1 MDEMKKKCSKN
12 KKIENRNNKN
22 KSLKRFA
29 FLTFKKNKGKLLLS
43 FILVIIVAVV
53 DLVQP
58 QVTRM
63 IVDEGIG
70 TKDVNLLLKLMFIY
84 GAAGVSSAIL
94 YLLLSYLYSAI
105 KKNVT
110 VDIKIKL
117 LNHLS
122 KLSGKYYSNIKT
134 GNIISIIES
143 DIFIIENF
151 GAELAFSILVNIFT
165 ASMALFFL
173 VRMQVDLFLIVLILQ
188 IILSIFQNKFTK
200 LISKNTREIREDSGS
215 LSNKIQEYVS
225 NIKNVVV
232 SKSRMKF
239 FSSYLSE
246 EKNLIRKYLKLDLI
260 MNGNIAI
267 AKSISILVT
276 VSIYGVGGYK
286 IISGNMTIGELLAFQ
301 QYTNM
306 FIGPCISIVRANT
319 RIQQA
324 KASLDRVYSVIDEEI
339 DIKVNNRG
347 LRIEDKECNIIEF
360 KNIYFSYKE
369 IGKKKLQNLE
379 QDEQIDCTYE
389 DIETDSYILSNINIT
404 FRKGETTA
412 LIGESGSGKSTIVNL
427 LYRLWDIQKGEIT
440 IDGIN
445 IKNINLKSLR
455 KSINIVTQDML
466 MFDDTI
472 RNNISINKS
481 LSDEELKNICSVVG
495 MNDFISRLENGFDTI
510 IGEKGVKISG
520 GQKQRIALA
529 RSLVND
535 SKILILDEATS
546 ALDNISQSEILRNIR
561 AYVKGKIV
569 IIIAHRL
576 STIKDADNIYVLEKG
591 KVVESG
597 KDKELF
603 IRNGIY
609 RKLVTLNTQ

>member
-1 MDEMKKKCSKN
+1 
-12 KKIENRNNKN
+12 
-22 KSLKRFA
+22 
-29 FLTFKKNKGKLLLS
+29 
-43 FILVIIVAVV
+43 
-53 DLVQP
+53 
-58 QVTRM
+58 
-63 IVDEGIG
+63 
-70 TKDVNLLLKLMFIY
+70 
-84 GAAGVSSAIL
+84 
-94 YLLLSYLYSAI
+94 
-105 KKNVT
+105 
-110 VDIKIKL
+110 
-117 LNHLS
+117 
-122 KLSGKYYSNIKT
+122 
-134 GNIISIIES
+134 
-143 DIFIIENF
+143 
-151 GAELAFSILVNIFT
+151 
-165 ASMALFFL
+165 
-173 VRMQVDLFLIVLILQ
+173 FLIVLILQ

-472 RNNISINKS
+472 RNNININKS

>member
-1 MDEMKKKCSKN
+1 MKKKCSKN

-43 FILVIIVAVV
+43 FIMVIIVAVV

-84 GAAGVSSAIL
+84 GAIGVSSAIL

-200 LISKNTREIREDSGS
+200 LISKNTREIRENSGS

-286 IISGNMTIGELLAFQ
+286 IINGNMTIGELLAFQ

-369 IGKKKLQNLE
+369 KGKKKLQNLE

>member
-43 FILVIIVAVV
+43 FIMVIIVAIV

-70 TKDVNLLLKLMFIY
+70 TKDANLLLKLMFIY

>member
-1 MDEMKKKCSKN
+1 MKKKCSKN

-43 FILVIIVAVV
+43 FIMVIIVAVV

-70 TKDVNLLLKLMFIY
+70 TKDANLLLKLMFIY

-389 DIETDSYILSNINIT
+389 DIETDRYILSNINIT
-404 FRKGETTA
+404 VRKGETTA

-472 RNNISINKS
+472 RNNININKS

>member
-1 MDEMKKKCSKN
+1 
-12 KKIENRNNKN
+12 
-22 KSLKRFA
+22 
-29 FLTFKKNKGKLLLS
+29 
-43 FILVIIVAVV
+43 
-53 DLVQP
+53 
-58 QVTRM
+58 
-63 IVDEGIG
+63 
-70 TKDVNLLLKLMFIY
+70 
-84 GAAGVSSAIL
+84 
-94 YLLLSYLYSAI
+94 
-105 KKNVT
+105 
-110 VDIKIKL
+110 
-117 LNHLS
+117 
-122 KLSGKYYSNIKT
+122 
-134 GNIISIIES
+134 
-143 DIFIIENF
+143 
-151 GAELAFSILVNIFT
+151 ELAFSILVNIFT

-455 KSINIVTQDML
+455 KSINIITQDKL
-466 MFDDTI
+466 MFDATI
-472 RNNISINKS
+472 RNNININKS

>member
-1 MDEMKKKCSKN
+1 MKKKCSKN
-12 KKIENRNNKN
+12 KKIENMNNKN

-43 FILVIIVAVV
+43 FIMVIIVAVV

-276 VSIYGVGGYK
+276 VSIYSVGGYK

>member
-1 MDEMKKKCSKN
+1 MNKKRSKN
-12 KKIENRNNKN
+12 KETKNNGKKSKN
-22 KSLKRFA
+22 LKRFA
-29 FLTFKKNKGKLLLS
+29 RLIFKKNKGKILLS
-43 FILVIIVAVV
+43 FIIVTIIAIF
-53 DLVQP
+53 DIVQP
-58 QVTRM
+58 QITRM

-70 TKDVNLLLKLMFIY
+70 TKNINLLLKLILIY
-84 GAAGVSSAIL
+84 GVIGLLSAIL
-94 YLLLSYLYSAI
+94 DVFLSYIYSVM
-105 KKNVT
+105 KKIIT
-110 VDIKIKL
+110 VDMKVKL

-151 GAELAFSILVNIFT
+151 GAELVFSILVNIFT

-173 VRMQVDLFLIVLILQ
+173 IRIQFDLFLIVLVLQ
-188 IILSIFQNKFTK
+188 IVLTLFQNKFTK
-200 LISKNTREIREDSGS
+200 LIANKTIEIRDDSGR

-225 NIKNVVV
+225 NIMNVVV

-239 FSSYLSE
+239 FSEYLSK
-246 EKNLIRKYLKLDLI
+246 EKNLIKKYLKLDI
-260 MNGNIAI
+260 IINGNIAI
-267 AKSISILVT
+267 SRSFSALIT
-276 VSIYGVGGYK
+276 VSIYGFGGYK
-286 IISGNMTIGELLAFQ
+286 IINGKMTIGELLAFQ

-339 DIKVNNRG
+339 DIKVDNRG
-347 LRIEDKECNIIEF
+347 LRVEDIECNIIEF
-360 KNIYFSYKE
+360 KNVHFSYNKIE
-369 IGKKKLQNLE
+369 NQLLQNLGMDN
-379 QDEQIDCTYE
+379 QVSCTQNIFHE
-389 DIETDSYILSNINIT
+389 DIEKESYILNDIDLT
-404 FRKGETTA
+404 FKRGETTA
-412 LIGESGSGKSTIVNL
+412 VIGGSGCGKSTIVNL

-455 KSINIVTQDML
+455 KSINIVTQDLL
-466 MFDDTI
+466 MFDDTV
-472 RNNISINKS
+472 RNNISIDKN
-481 LSDEELKNICSVVG
+481 LSDKELENICDIVG
-495 MNDFISRLENGFDTI
+495 INDFINTLENGFNTI

-529 RSLVND
+529 RSLASD

-546 ALDNISQSEILRNIR
+546 ALDNISQRDILKNINE
-561 AYVKGKIV
+561 YVKDKIV

-576 STIKDADNIYVLEKG
+576 ATIKDADNIYVLEKG
-591 KVVESG
+591 RVVECG
-597 KDKELF
+597 KDEELT
-603 IRNGIY
+603 IINGAY
-609 RKLVTLNTQ
+609 MRLVTSNG

>member
-1 MDEMKKKCSKN
+1 MKKKCSKN

-43 FILVIIVAVV
+43 FIMVIIVAVV

-84 GAAGVSSAIL
+84 GAVGVSSAIL

-286 IISGNMTIGELLAFQ
+286 IINGNMTIGELLAFQ

-369 IGKKKLQNLE
+369 KGKKKLQNLE

-609 RKLVTLNTQ
+609 RKLVTL

>member
-43 FILVIIVAVV
+43 FIMVIIVAVV

-84 GAAGVSSAIL
+84 GAIGVSSAIL

-200 LISKNTREIREDSGS
+200 LISKNTREIRENSGS

-286 IISGNMTIGELLAFQ
+286 IINGNMTIGELLAFQ

-369 IGKKKLQNLE
+369 KGKKKLQNLE

>member
-1 MDEMKKKCSKN
+1 MKKKCSKN
-12 KKIENRNNKN
+12 KKIENMNNKN

-43 FILVIIVAVV
+43 FIMVIIVAVV

-481 LSDEELKNICSVVG
+481 LSDEELKNICNVVG

>member
-1 MDEMKKKCSKN
+1 MKKKCSKN

-43 FILVIIVAVV
+43 FIMVIIVAVV

-70 TKDVNLLLKLMFIY
+70 TKDANLLLKLMFIY

-472 RNNISINKS
+472 RNNININKS

>member
-12 KKIENRNNKN
+12 KKIENMNNKN

-43 FILVIIVAVV
+43 FIMVIIVAVV

-481 LSDEELKNICSVVG
+481 LSDEELKNICNVVG

>member
-1 MDEMKKKCSKN
+1 
-12 KKIENRNNKN
+12 
-22 KSLKRFA
+22 
-29 FLTFKKNKGKLLLS
+29 
-43 FILVIIVAVV
+43 
-53 DLVQP
+53 
-58 QVTRM
+58 
-63 IVDEGIG
+63 
-70 TKDVNLLLKLMFIY
+70 
-84 GAAGVSSAIL
+84 
-94 YLLLSYLYSAI
+94 
-105 KKNVT
+105 
-110 VDIKIKL
+110 
-117 LNHLS
+117 
-122 KLSGKYYSNIKT
+122 
-134 GNIISIIES
+134 
-143 DIFIIENF
+143 
-151 GAELAFSILVNIFT
+151 
-165 ASMALFFL
+165 MALFFL

-404 FRKGETTA
+404 FRKEK
-412 LIGESGSGKSTIVNL
+412 LQL
-427 LYRLWDIQKGEIT
+427 LLVKVEVEIYNSKFTLQIMGYSKGEIT

-445 IKNINLKSLR
+445 IKI
-455 KSINIVTQDML
+455 
-466 MFDDTI
+466 
-472 RNNISINKS
+472 
-481 LSDEELKNICSVVG
+481 
-495 MNDFISRLENGFDTI
+495 
-510 IGEKGVKISG
+510 
-520 GQKQRIALA
+520 
-529 RSLVND
+529 
-535 SKILILDEATS
+535 
-546 ALDNISQSEILRNIR
+546 
-561 AYVKGKIV
+561 
-569 IIIAHRL
+569 
-576 STIKDADNIYVLEKG
+576 
-591 KVVESG
+591 
-597 KDKELF
+597 
-603 IRNGIY
+603 
-609 RKLVTLNTQ
+609 

>member
-1 MDEMKKKCSKN
+1 M
-12 KKIENRNNKN
+12 ENRNNKN

-43 FILVIIVAVV
+43 FIMVIIVAVV

-70 TKDVNLLLKLMFIY
+70 TKDANLLLKLMFIY

-472 RNNISINKS
+472 RNNININKS

>member
-1 MDEMKKKCSKN
+1 MKKKCSKN

-43 FILVIIVAVV
+43 FIMVIIVAVV

-70 TKDVNLLLKLMFIY
+70 TKDANLLLKLMFIY

>member
-43 FILVIIVAVV
+43 FIMVIIVAVV

-70 TKDVNLLLKLMFIY
+70 TKDANLLLKLMFIY

>member
-1 MDEMKKKCSKN
+1 MKKKCSKN

-43 FILVIIVAVV
+43 FIMVIIVAVV

-84 GAAGVSSAIL
+84 GAVGVSSAIL

-200 LISKNTREIREDSGS
+200 LISKNTREIRENSGS

-286 IISGNMTIGELLAFQ
+286 IINGNMTIGELLAFQ

-369 IGKKKLQNLE
+369 KGKKKLQNLE

>member
-43 FILVIIVAVV
+43 FIMVIIVAVV

-70 TKDVNLLLKLMFIY
+70 TKDANLLLKLMFIY

-339 DIKVNNRG
+339 DIKVNNIG

-472 RNNISINKS
+472 RNNININKS

>member
-1 MDEMKKKCSKN
+1 MKKKCSKN

-43 FILVIIVAVV
+43 FIMVIIVAVV

-70 TKDVNLLLKLMFIY
+70 TKDANLLLKLMFIY

-347 LRIEDKECNIIEF
+347 WRIEDKECNIIEF

-472 RNNISINKS
+472 RNNININKS

>member
-1 MDEMKKKCSKN
+1 MKKKCSKN

>member
-43 FILVIIVAVV
+43 FIMVIIVAVV

-84 GAAGVSSAIL
+84 GAVGVSSAIL

-286 IISGNMTIGELLAFQ
+286 IINGNMTIGELLAFQ

-369 IGKKKLQNLE
+369 KGKKKLQNLE

>member
-1 MDEMKKKCSKN
+1 MKKKCSKN

-22 KSLKRFA
+22 KNLKRFA

-43 FILVIIVAVV
+43 FIMVIIVAVV

-70 TKDVNLLLKLMFIY
+70 TKDANLLLKLMFIY

-472 RNNISINKS
+472 RNNININKS

>member
-1 MDEMKKKCSKN
+1 MKKKCSKN

-43 FILVIIVAVV
+43 FIMVIIVAVV

-70 TKDVNLLLKLMFIY
+70 TKDANLLLKLMFIY

-379 QDEQIDCTYE
+379 QDEQIDYTYE

-472 RNNISINKS
+472 RNNININKS

>member
-1 MDEMKKKCSKN
+1 MKKKCSKN

-43 FILVIIVAVV
+43 FIMVIIVAVV

-84 GAAGVSSAIL
+84 GAVGVSSAIL

-276 VSIYGVGGYK
+276 VTIYGVGGYK
-286 IISGNMTIGELLAFQ
+286 IINGNMTIGELLAFQ

-369 IGKKKLQNLE
+369 KGKKKLQNLE

>member
-1 MDEMKKKCSKN
+1 MKKKCSKN

-43 FILVIIVAVV
+43 FIMVIIVAIV

-70 TKDVNLLLKLMFIY
+70 TKDANLLLKLMFIY

>member
-1 MDEMKKKCSKN
+1 MKKKCYKN

-43 FILVIIVAVV
+43 FIMVIIVAVV

-70 TKDVNLLLKLMFIY
+70 TKDANLLLKLMFIY

-472 RNNISINKS
+472 RNNININKS

>member
-1 MDEMKKKCSKN
+1 MKKKCSKN

-43 FILVIIVAVV
+43 FIMVIIVAVV

-70 TKDVNLLLKLMFIY
+70 TKDANLLLKLMFIY

-472 RNNISINKS
+472 RNN
-481 LSDEELKNICSVVG
+481 
-495 MNDFISRLENGFDTI
+495 
-510 IGEKGVKISG
+510 
-520 GQKQRIALA
+520 
-529 RSLVND
+529 
-535 SKILILDEATS
+535 
-546 ALDNISQSEILRNIR
+546 
-561 AYVKGKIV
+561 
-569 IIIAHRL
+569 
-576 STIKDADNIYVLEKG
+576 
-591 KVVESG
+591 
-597 KDKELF
+597 
-603 IRNGIY
+603 
-609 RKLVTLNTQ
+609 

>member
-1 MDEMKKKCSKN
+1 MKKKCSKN

-43 FILVIIVAVV
+43 FIMVIIVAVV

-84 GAAGVSSAIL
+84 GAVGVSSAIL

-286 IISGNMTIGELLAFQ
+286 IINGNMTIGELLAFQ

-369 IGKKKLQNLE
+369 KGKKKLQNLE

>member
-43 FILVIIVAVV
+43 FIMVIIVAVV

-70 TKDVNLLLKLMFIY
+70 TKDANLLLKLMFIY

-472 RNNISINKS
+472 RNNININKS